1 MKRLLLAGLACAMAG
16 AIGIVRPAP
25 SAQAAEALDLTALFN
40 PTSGAVRDTNGDG
53 IPDTIAARVI
63 VPASP
68 AHEDVEGAA
77 TIAGRLGYET
87 SAMTLPVVVRDTD
100 VSQPG
105 GIALPILV
113 GRGTSS

>member
-1 MKRLLLAGLACAMAG
+1 
-16 AIGIVRPAP
+16 
-25 SAQAAEALDLTALFN
+25 LTALFN

-100 VSQPG
+100 VVS
-105 GIALPILV
+105 
-113 GRGTSS
+113 GRHRSADSGRPGTSS